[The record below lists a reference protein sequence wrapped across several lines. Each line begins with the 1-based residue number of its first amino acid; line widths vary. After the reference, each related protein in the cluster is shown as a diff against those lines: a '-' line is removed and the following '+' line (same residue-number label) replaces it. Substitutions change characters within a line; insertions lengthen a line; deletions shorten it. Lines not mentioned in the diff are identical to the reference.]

1 MALEVLKPTEE
12 ELSDKAVSQ
21 FYEAFYSCIE
31 NAKSPLGDFL
41 FNELQQGEKTIY
53 NKTVRETKIFDGN
66 FLDVVIGAYPSLLK
80 ICRDP
85 KKTLAYMQ
93 EVVAM
98 EKAKKVDSESIRHLA
113 SHTQYIRDINEQNE
127 VIPSKILSTYAEDNI
142 GIYENRFIKS
152 LINRV
157 IVFLDTRLKLM
168 DENLESISAD
178 EIRYKNNIKLSHRKI
193 DLEMNIKISN
203 EILDETQKA
212 RELFDK
218 TKNALDKYRALK
230 GTGLYQA
237 VAKLK
242 DVVPPIMKTNIILH
256 NPDFKIAYN
265 LWLYIDRT
273 TEVGYNVQSD
283 EKTNDDD
290 DVILNDFNH
299 IGVFL
304 INDLMHQ
311 RGIQSL
317 EAFEG
322 EKNVRELKHD
332 DITKYEL
339 EPKDIKLSHQEISEY
354 LLSRISEIFEE
365 KYKESL
371 SQGLSYEMSVK
382 RVFREMIDVL
392 NRIYPNL
399 FGVNTEDMK
408 KTPELLEILKRK
420 QRVMKLIREQK
431 QIDLNK
437 MDRETQTLDTNI
449 KNLEDYLKRQEERQ
463 KERERKE
470 AIRLEKLRLQEEK
483 RKAREEKRKEAER
496 LKAEKER
503 IKAEQERLKEEERL
517 KKEEEE
523 RLKKEEEER
532 LKKEA
537 EKRTEEQKEELLVE
551 PSLLDEKT
559 KETSKPDDEYAKLKS
574 RKSQTTIKNKYLED
588 LDEDVVLRYSEDEL
602 VENNRENF
610 AYDEDID
617 NDVIIRFDENEVIEN
632 ILVKEQAAKKA
643 KALARSNIKDSKGI
657 SKDKTK
663 KVPKGRKSIYID
675 DVKRGHKPLRKNR
688 VNKHAH

>member
-317 EAFEG
+317 EAFDG

-503 IKAEQERLKEEERL
+503 LKAEQERLKEEERL

-523 RLKKEEEER
+523 RLKKEE
-532 LKKEA
+532 

-688 VNKHAH
+688 VNKHAR

>member
-317 EAFEG
+317 EAFDG

-470 AIRLEKLRLQEEK
+470 VIRLEKLRLQEEK

-523 RLKKEEEER
+523 RLKKEE
-532 LKKEA
+532 

-688 VNKHAH
+688 VNKHAR

>member
-230 GTGLYQA
+230 ATGLYQA
-237 VAKLK
+237 VAKFK

-317 EAFEG
+317 EAFDG

-517 KKEEEE
+517 KKEEE
-523 RLKKEEEER
+523 
-532 LKKEA
+532 
-537 EKRTEEQKEELLVE
+537 KRTEEQKEELLVE

-688 VNKHAH
+688 VNKHAR

>member
-237 VAKLK
+237 VAKFK

-317 EAFEG
+317 EAFDG

-523 RLKKEEEER
+523 RLKKEEE
-532 LKKEA
+532 
-537 EKRTEEQKEELLVE
+537 KRTEEQKEELLVE

-617 NDVIIRFDENEVIEN
+617 NDVVIRFDENEVIEN

-688 VNKHAH
+688 VNKHAR

>member
-317 EAFEG
+317 EAFDG

-523 RLKKEEEER
+523 RLKKEEE
-532 LKKEA
+532 
-537 EKRTEEQKEELLVE
+537 KRTEEQKEELPVE

-663 KVPKGRKSIYID
+663 KVPNGRKSIYID

-688 VNKHAH
+688 VNKHAR

>member
-157 IVFLDTRLKLM
+157 IVFLDTRLELM

-237 VAKLK
+237 VAKFK

-273 TEVGYNVQSD
+273 TVVGYNVQSD

-317 EAFEG
+317 EAFDG

-449 KNLEDYLKRQEERQ
+449 KNLEDYLKRQAERQ

-470 AIRLEKLRLQEEK
+470 ALRLEKLRLQEEK

-523 RLKKEEEER
+523 RLKKE
-532 LKKEA
+532 A

-551 PSLLDEKT
+551 PSLLYEKT
-559 KETSKPDDEYAKLKS
+559 KETSKPYDEYAKLKS

-688 VNKHAH
+688 VNKHAR

>member
-317 EAFEG
+317 EAFDG

-408 KTPELLEILKRK
+408 KTPELLEMLKRK

-523 RLKKEEEER
+523 RLKKEE
-532 LKKEA
+532 

-663 KVPKGRKSIYID
+663 NVPKGRKSIYID

-688 VNKHAH
+688 VNKHAR

>member
-237 VAKLK
+237 VAKFK

-317 EAFEG
+317 EAFDG

-470 AIRLEKLRLQEEK
+470 AIRLEKLHLQEEK

-523 RLKKEEEER
+523 RLKKEE
-532 LKKEA
+532 

-688 VNKHAH
+688 VNKHAR

>member
-290 DVILNDFNH
+290 DVILNVFNH

-523 RLKKEEEER
+523 RLKKE
-532 LKKEA
+532 A

>member
-66 FLDVVIGAYPSLLK
+66 FLNVVIGAYPSLLK

-354 LLSRISEIFEE
+354 LLSRISEMFEE

-371 SQGLSYEMSVK
+371 AQGLSYEMSVK

-408 KTPELLEILKRK
+408 KTPELLEMLKRK

-437 MDRETQTLDTNI
+437 MDIETQTLDTNI

-523 RLKKEEEER
+523 RLKKEE
-532 LKKEA
+532 

-688 VNKHAH
+688 VNKHAR

>member
-237 VAKLK
+237 VAKFK

-317 EAFEG
+317 EAFDG

-483 RKAREEKRKEAER
+483 R
-496 LKAEKER
+496 
-503 IKAEQERLKEEERL
+503 
-517 KKEEEE
+517 
-523 RLKKEEEER
+523 
-532 LKKEA
+532 
-537 EKRTEEQKEELLVE
+537 TEEQKEELLVE

-688 VNKHAH
+688 VNKHAR

>member
-237 VAKLK
+237 VAKFK

-317 EAFEG
+317 EAFDG

-365 KYKESL
+365 KSKESL

-517 KKEEEE
+517 KKEE
-523 RLKKEEEER
+523 
-532 LKKEA
+532 

-688 VNKHAH
+688 VNKHAR

>member
-371 SQGLSYEMSVK
+371 SQGLSYEMSVQ

-503 IKAEQERLKEEERL
+503 IKAEQERLK
-517 KKEEEE
+517 EEE

>member
-113 SHTQYIRDINEQNE
+113 SHTQYIRDINAQNE

-242 DVVPPIMKTNIILH
+242 DFVPPIMKTNIILH

-311 RGIQSL
+311 RGIRSL
-317 EAFEG
+317 EAFDG

-523 RLKKEEEER
+523 RLKKEEE
-532 LKKEA
+532 
-537 EKRTEEQKEELLVE
+537 KRTEEQKEELPVE

-688 VNKHAH
+688 VNKHAR

>member
-85 KKTLAYMQ
+85 KKTLTYMQ

-317 EAFEG
+317 DAFDG

-523 RLKKEEEER
+523 RLKKEEE
-532 LKKEA
+532 
-537 EKRTEEQKEELLVE
+537 KRTEEQKEELLVE

-688 VNKHAH
+688 VNKHAR

>member
-237 VAKLK
+237 VAKFK

-317 EAFEG
+317 EAFDG

-517 KKEEEE
+517 KKEEE
-523 RLKKEEEER
+523 
-532 LKKEA
+532 
-537 EKRTEEQKEELLVE
+537 KRTEEQKEELLVG

-657 SKDKTK
+657 SKDKIK

-688 VNKHAH
+688 VNKHAR

>member
-256 NPDFKIAYN
+256 NHDFKIAYN

-317 EAFEG
+317 EAFDG

-523 RLKKEEEER
+523 RLKKEE
-532 LKKEA
+532 
-537 EKRTEEQKEELLVE
+537 KRTEEQKEELLVE

-688 VNKHAH
+688 VNKHAR

>member
-66 FLDVVIGAYPSLLK
+66 FLDIVIGAYPSLLK

-311 RGIQSL
+311 RGIRSL
-317 EAFEG
+317 EAFDG

-523 RLKKEEEER
+523 RLKKEEE
-532 LKKEA
+532 
-537 EKRTEEQKEELLVE
+537 KRTEEQKEELPVE

-688 VNKHAH
+688 VNKHAR

>member
-237 VAKLK
+237 VAKFK

-317 EAFEG
+317 EAFDG

-523 RLKKEEEER
+523 RLKKEEE
-532 LKKEA
+532 
-537 EKRTEEQKEELLVE
+537 KRTEEQKEELLVE
-551 PSLLDEKT
+551 LSLLDEKT

-588 LDEDVVLRYSEDEL
+588 LDEDVVLRYGEDEL

-688 VNKHAH
+688 VNKHAR

>member
-218 TKNALDKYRALK
+218 TKNALDKYRVLK

-290 DVILNDFNH
+290 DVIINDFNH

-317 EAFEG
+317 EAFDG

-523 RLKKEEEER
+523 
-532 LKKEA
+532 
-537 EKRTEEQKEELLVE
+537 KRTEEQKEELLVE

-688 VNKHAH
+688 VNKHAR

>member
-317 EAFEG
+317 EAFDG

-408 KTPELLEILKRK
+408 KTPELLEMLKRK

-449 KNLEDYLKRQEERQ
+449 KNLEDYLKCQEERQ

-523 RLKKEEEER
+523 RLKKEE
-532 LKKEA
+532 

-657 SKDKTK
+657 SKDNTK

-688 VNKHAH
+688 VNKHAR

>member
-382 RVFREMIDVL
+382 RIFREMIDVL

-503 IKAEQERLKEEERL
+503 IKAEQERLK
-517 KKEEEE
+517 EEE

>member
-98 EKAKKVDSESIRHLA
+98 EKAKKVDLESIRHLA

-317 EAFEG
+317 EAFDG

-523 RLKKEEEER
+523 RLKKEEE
-532 LKKEA
+532 
-537 EKRTEEQKEELLVE
+537 KRTEEQKEELLVE

-559 KETSKPDDEYAKLKS
+559 KETSKPDDEYVKLKS

-688 VNKHAH
+688 VNKHAR

>member
-53 NKTVRETKIFDGN
+53 NKTVREAKIFDGN

-311 RGIQSL
+311 RGIRSL
-317 EAFEG
+317 EAFDG

-523 RLKKEEEER
+523 RLKKE
-532 LKKEA
+532 A
-537 EKRTEEQKEELLVE
+537 EKRTEEQKEELPVE

-688 VNKHAH
+688 VNKHAR

>member
-178 EIRYKNNIKLSHRKI
+178 EIRYKNNIKLSHRKV

-290 DVILNDFNH
+290 DIILNDFNH

-317 EAFEG
+317 EAFDG

-354 LLSRISEIFEE
+354 LLSRISEMFEE

-371 SQGLSYEMSVK
+371 AQGLSYEMSVK

-449 KNLEDYLKRQEERQ
+449 KNLEDYLKRQEERK

-503 IKAEQERLKEEERL
+503 VKAEQERLKEEERL

-523 RLKKEEEER
+523 KLREEARLKEEE
-532 LKKEA
+532 
-537 EKRTEEQKEELLVE
+537 KRSEEQKEELLVE
-551 PSLLDEKT
+551 TPLLDEKAE
-559 KETSKPDDEYAKLKS
+559 ETSKSDDEYAKLKS
-574 RKSQTTIKNKYLED
+574 RKSRTTIRNKYLED
-588 LDEDVVLRYSEDEL
+588 LDDDVVLRYSEDEL

-632 ILVKEQAAKKA
+632 ILVREKAAKKA
-643 KALARSNIKDSKGI
+643 KALARSNIKDYKGI

-688 VNKHAH
+688 VNKYAR

>member
-317 EAFEG
+317 EAFDG

-408 KTPELLEILKRK
+408 KTPELLEMLKRK

-431 QIDLNK
+431 QMDLNK

-449 KNLEDYLKRQEERQ
+449 KNLEDYLKRQEESQ

-523 RLKKEEEER
+523 RLKKEE
-532 LKKEA
+532 

-688 VNKHAH
+688 VNKHAR

>member
-66 FLDVVIGAYPSLLK
+66 FLDVVIGAYSSLLK

-317 EAFEG
+317 EAFDG

-517 KKEEEE
+517 KKEEAE
-523 RLKKEEEER
+523 RLKKEE
-532 LKKEA
+532 
-537 EKRTEEQKEELLVE
+537 EKRTEEQKEELPVE

-588 LDEDVVLRYSEDEL
+588 LDEDIVLRYSEDEL

-688 VNKHAH
+688 VNKHAR

>member
-230 GTGLYQA
+230 GTGLYQT

-317 EAFEG
+317 EAFDG

-517 KKEEEE
+517 KKE
-523 RLKKEEEER
+523 
-532 LKKEA
+532 A

-559 KETSKPDDEYAKLKS
+559 KETSKPDDEYTKLKS

-688 VNKHAH
+688 VNKHAR

>member
-311 RGIQSL
+311 RGIRSL
-317 EAFEG
+317 EAFDG

-517 KKEEEE
+517 KKEEE
-523 RLKKEEEER
+523 
-532 LKKEA
+532 
-537 EKRTEEQKEELLVE
+537 KRTEEQKEELPVE

-688 VNKHAH
+688 VNKHAR

>member
-142 GIYENRFIKS
+142 CIYENRFIKS

-237 VAKLK
+237 VAKFK

-317 EAFEG
+317 EAFDG

-408 KTPELLEILKRK
+408 KTSELLEILKRK

-449 KNLEDYLKRQEERQ
+449 KNLEDYLKRQAERQ

-470 AIRLEKLRLQEEK
+470 ALRLEKLRLQEEK

-523 RLKKEEEER
+523 RLKKE
-532 LKKEA
+532 A

-559 KETSKPDDEYAKLKS
+559 KETSKPYDEYAKLKS

-688 VNKHAH
+688 VNKHAR

>member
-311 RGIQSL
+311 RGIRSL
-317 EAFEG
+317 EAFDG

-470 AIRLEKLRLQEEK
+470 VIRLEKLRLQEEK

-523 RLKKEEEER
+523 RLKKEE
-532 LKKEA
+532 

-688 VNKHAH
+688 VNKHAR

>member
-113 SHTQYIRDINEQNE
+113 SHTQYIRDINAQNE

-317 EAFEG
+317 EAFDG

-523 RLKKEEEER
+523 RLKKEEE
-532 LKKEA
+532 
-537 EKRTEEQKEELLVE
+537 KRTEEQKEELLVE

-688 VNKHAH
+688 VNKHAR

>member
-142 GIYENRFIKS
+142 VIYENRFIKS

-317 EAFEG
+317 EAFDG

-523 RLKKEEEER
+523 RLKKE
-532 LKKEA
+532 A

-688 VNKHAH
+688 VNKHAR

>member
-237 VAKLK
+237 VAKFK

-317 EAFEG
+317 EAFDG

-449 KNLEDYLKRQEERQ
+449 KNLGDYLKRQEERQ

-523 RLKKEEEER
+523 RLKKEE
-532 LKKEA
+532 

-688 VNKHAH
+688 VNKHAR

>member
-66 FLDVVIGAYPSLLK
+66 FLDIVIGAYPSLLK

-237 VAKLK
+237 VAKYK

-317 EAFEG
+317 EAFDG

-523 RLKKEEEER
+523 RLKKEEE
-532 LKKEA
+532 
-537 EKRTEEQKEELLVE
+537 KRTEEQKEELLVE

-688 VNKHAH
+688 VNKHAR

>member
-237 VAKLK
+237 VAKFK

-317 EAFEG
+317 EAFDG

-463 KERERKE
+463 KERERKA

-503 IKAEQERLKEEERL
+503 IKAEQERLKEAERL

-523 RLKKEEEER
+523 RLKKEE
-532 LKKEA
+532 

-688 VNKHAH
+688 VNKHAR

>member
-317 EAFEG
+317 EAFDG

-339 EPKDIKLSHQEISEY
+339 EPKDIKLSYQEISEY

-523 RLKKEEEER
+523 RLKKEEE
-532 LKKEA
+532 
-537 EKRTEEQKEELLVE
+537 KRTEEQKEELLVE

-688 VNKHAH
+688 VNKHAR

>member
-168 DENLESISAD
+168 DEKLESISAD

-203 EILDETQKA
+203 EILDETQKT

-523 RLKKEEEER
+523 RLKKE
-532 LKKEA
+532 A

>member
-237 VAKLK
+237 VAKFK

-317 EAFEG
+317 EAFDG

-523 RLKKEEEER
+523 RPKKEE
-532 LKKEA
+532 

-688 VNKHAH
+688 VNKHAR

>member
-85 KKTLAYMQ
+85 KKALAHMQ

-265 LWLYIDRT
+265 LCLYIDRT
-273 TEVGYNVQSD
+273 TDVGYNVQSD

-317 EAFEG
+317 EAFDG

-517 KKEEEE
+517 KKEEAE
-523 RLKKEEEER
+523 RLKKEE
-532 LKKEA
+532 

-688 VNKHAH
+688 VNKHAR